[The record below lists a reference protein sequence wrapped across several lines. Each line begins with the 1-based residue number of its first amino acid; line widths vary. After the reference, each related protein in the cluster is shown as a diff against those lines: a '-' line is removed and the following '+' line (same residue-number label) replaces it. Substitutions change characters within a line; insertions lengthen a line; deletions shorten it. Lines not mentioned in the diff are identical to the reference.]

1 MLTQRLCNLGMVVWG
16 FGWLWIT
23 AMAHGLVHA
32 CCTQLTKSCWKHL
45 LTKKHYITNVCKQL
59 KFSTGCQLLL
69 CPAPAWLIR
78 SLATSLTHPTRD
90 TRLFLTVHVKE
101 WWCMCE
107 SWCYRSILPL
117 GHAASWW
124 YPAEFL
130 ALDLLYTA
138 FLYSLPPWALKVVPY
153 W

>member
-23 AMAHGLVHA
+23 AMDHGLVHA

-45 LTKKHYITNVCKQL
+45 LTKKHYITNVRKQL
-59 KFSTGCQLLL
+59 KFSTGRQLLL
-69 CPAPAWLIR
+69 CSALAWLVR
-78 SLATSLTHPTRD
+78 SLATSLSHPTRD

-101 WWCMCE
+101 WGCMCE
-107 SWCYRSILPL
+107 SWCCRSILPL

-124 YPAEFL
+124 YSAKFL
-130 ALDLLYTA
+130 ALGLLQPFFTVCHLELLK
-138 FLYSLPPWALKVVPY
+138 LYIPY